1 MIAGVLIALLGVLQA
16 GPLHDDVVRISSAS
30 ANEARFDALTSMLTA
45 RKIPFTVEP
54 FTIDKPTPLEPRT
67 EGRNIV
73 VTIGNGPSDIVIGA
87 HYDAVRLPDKTL
99 SKGAVDN
106 AASSVILLRI
116 AETLR
121 NEKLPVR
128 VRVVWFDM
136 EELGLIGSQ
145 RYVQQ
150 HAADKIVAMLNFDIN
165 AYGKT
170 IMFGPAQQPASSVLR
185 RKLLETCGAEDAD
198 CLGFP
203 QLPDSDDR
211 SFIRAGIPTLSLAM
225 LPPIEAHQ
233 LWLLLSGP
241 NSGLAL
247 QTVPPIL
254 RTIHTAGDGPD
265 KVSEESMSMMVRFAL
280 SLVRKIAQSPD
291 R

>member
-1 MIAGVLIALLGVLQA
+1 MHG
-16 GPLHDDVVRISSAS
+16 DVVKIAS
-30 ANEARFDALTSMLTA
+30 AASNEARFDALTSLLTE

-54 FTIDKPTPLEPRT
+54 FKIDKPIQLEPRT
-67 EGRNIV
+67 EGRNVV
-73 VTIGNGPSDIVIGA
+73 VTIGDGPSEIVLGA
-87 HYDAVRLPDKTL
+87 HYDAVRLPNGTL

-106 AASSVILLRI
+106 AASSVILVRV
-116 AETLR
+116 AEALQSER
-121 NEKLPVR
+121 LPMR

-145 RYVQQ
+145 QYVQK
-150 HAADKIVAMLNFDIN
+150 HASDRILSMLNFDVN

-170 IMFGPAQQPASSVLR
+170 IVFGAAQQAANSMLR
-185 RKLLETCGAEDAD
+185 RKFLETCAAEDAD

-211 SFIRAGIPTLSLAM
+211 SFIKAGVPTLSIAI
-225 LPPIEAHQ
+225 LPPVEARQ

-241 NSGLAL
+241 NSGLAP
-247 QTVPPIL
+247 QTLPAVL
-254 RTIHTAGDGPD
+254 RTIHTIDDVPD

-280 SLVRKIAQSPD
+280 SLGRNLA